1 MKNYQFKSFTRT
13 SLIAF
18 GLSLLG
24 APAFAFDLTI
34 NPPPSL
40 TIDGMAVTEG
50 VFTLQSAMGY
60 SSTTNSPFSLIND
73 PVKIDA
79 IIGGNNSSTN
89 LLIPDVPD
97 DIEVLRLMGNFD
109 PADLPD
115 MEKPAAFFDITLFG
129 FNDGID
135 DFTYFLP
142 SMSGPVQAYQVTD
155 LGATTAL
162 GDNINTF
169 TSAAP
174 IIDSDFNVIIPP
186 GSVIGTSTGNFCGPP
201 VVNFHGGGGGTP
213 PPRCVPVPEPGSA
226 MGIFALG
233 LLGIGS
239 MLKRQQKS

>member
-40 TIDGMAVTEG
+40 TIDGMAITEG

-60 SSTTNSPFSLIND
+60 SSTTNSPFSLLND
-73 PVKIDA
+73 PPVKIDA
-79 IIGGNNSSTN
+79 IIDGNNSPAN
-89 LLIPDVPD
+89 LLISDVPD

-109 PADLPD
+109 ASDPD
-115 MEKPAAFFDITLFG
+115 KPAAFFDITLFG

-142 SMSGPVQAYQVTD
+142 RMSGPVQAYQVTD
-155 LGATTAL
+155 LGPTTAL

-169 TSAAP
+169 TSTAP
-174 IIDSDFNVIIPP
+174 IIDPDFTVTIPP

-239 MLKRQQKS
+239 MLKRQNKSE

>member
-1 MKNYQFKSFTRT
+1 MKNYKFKSFTRT

-40 TIDGMAVTEG
+40 TIDGMAITEG
-50 VFTLQSAMGY
+50 VFTLESAMGY
-60 SSTTNSPFSLIND
+60 SSTTNSPFSLLNAPVNIN
-73 PVKIDA
+73 A
-79 IIGGNNSSTN
+79 TIGGNNSPTN
-89 LLIPDVPD
+89 PLIPNVPD

-109 PADLPD
+109 ASNPDKQPAP
-115 MEKPAAFFDITLFG
+115 FDITLFN
-129 FNDGID
+129 FNPGTD

-142 SMSGPVQAYQVTD
+142 SMSGQLQVYQVTD